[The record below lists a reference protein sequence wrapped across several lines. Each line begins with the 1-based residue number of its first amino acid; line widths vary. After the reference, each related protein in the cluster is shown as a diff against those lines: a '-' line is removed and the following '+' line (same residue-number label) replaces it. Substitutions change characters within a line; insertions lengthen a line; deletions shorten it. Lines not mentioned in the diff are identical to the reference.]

1 MNILSKKFDLSRV
14 YDLVQNDLLPIL
26 KNNSILLFIGPL
38 GAGKTTLIKELLNA
52 YNVNELITSPTFNY
66 VNVYKAKNGE
76 KIYHFDLYRLS
87 SLDEFLDMGFDEYFY
102 EDALI
107 LVEWPQIIEK
117 FIFSDERL
125 RKRSL
130 LFNLNYSDSL
140 DFRELKVKLG

>member
-1 MNILSKKFDLSRV
+1 MNILSKKFDLARV

-66 VNVYKAKNGE
+66 VNVYRTKNGE

-87 SLDEFLDMGFDEYFY
+87 SLDEFLDLGFDEYFY

-107 LVEWPQIIEK
+107 LVEWPQVIEK
-117 FIFSDERL
+117 FIFSHEDL

-130 LFNLNYSDSL
+130 IFNLNYSDFL
-140 DFRELKVKLG
+140 DFRQLRVKLG